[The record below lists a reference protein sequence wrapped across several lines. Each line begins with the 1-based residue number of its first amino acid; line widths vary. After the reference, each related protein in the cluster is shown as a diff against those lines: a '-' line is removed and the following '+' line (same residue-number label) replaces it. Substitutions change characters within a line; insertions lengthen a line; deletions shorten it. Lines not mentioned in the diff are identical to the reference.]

1 MALIISI
8 IVNIILLITIFSIY
22 GKSKE
27 VVENTVYVPEIR
39 YRDRIT
45 YQDRIVYQDKVVEKV
60 VYRDKVVVNN
70 KIKTTTKKPK
80 TTVVVK
86 ETPIKKVPKTKR
98 EEILGELAMLK
109 AKKKKTKQDMD
120 NIYTLEMILPNVK

>member
-27 VVENTVYVPEIR
+27 VVENIVYVPEIR

-45 YQDRIVYQDKVVEKV
+45 YQDRVVYQ
-60 VYRDKVVVNN
+60 DKVVVNN

-80 TTVVVK
+80 TVVVVK

-98 EEILGELAMLK
+98 EEILDELAMLK